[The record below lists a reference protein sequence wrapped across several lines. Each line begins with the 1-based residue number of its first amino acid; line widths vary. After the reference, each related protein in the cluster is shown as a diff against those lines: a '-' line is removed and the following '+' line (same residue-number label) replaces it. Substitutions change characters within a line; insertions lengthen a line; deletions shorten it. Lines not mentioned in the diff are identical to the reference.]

1 MIFFNISLV
10 QFFKRKIFKMTQM
23 VKNKDVLQFDFMFTS
38 EKYLKDRRNWF
49 DWPQS
54 GFTVI
59 FEY

>member
-1 MIFFNISLV
+1 
-10 QFFKRKIFKMTQM
+10 M
-23 VKNKDVLQFDFMFTS
+23 VKNKDVLQFNFMFTS